1 LSKELGF
8 GLEVV
13 KANLDAL
20 GVSAEVNGSC
30 IEVVID
36 ERGGTNRV
44 TKEACAIH
52 KMASIR

>member
-1 LSKELGF
+1 MGF

-44 TKEACAIH
+44 TQEAYAIH
-52 KMASIR
+52 EMASIR

>member
-13 KANLDAL
+13 KTNLDAL

-30 IEVVID
+30 IEVVSD

-44 TKEACAIH
+44 TQEVYAIH
-52 KMASIR
+52 EMASIR